1 MGEDILFWQVRI
13 VITQSPEEFQPR
25 SIQEGEVPEWQAH
38 ENFRSFLYDPIGSKP
53 PTSFGLELFA
63 MEKLSLTFFT
73 NAPSELDGYE
83 IGQAWLSSLKYQFVG
98 LDGRIEVIPLK
109 INETINYKNWELFE
123 VKFPSGLIKRKVN
136 ILERFSNIFYQ
147 KCEIPLKL
155 FIIWQKESRKN
166 EIHKYS
172 DRFLLRIFISCDLNS
187 LDVKERHIIM
197 GIIKFLSL
205 DVETDKGVISEIEKC
220 SEISYMDILQGTI
233 FHNRSLHIKTV
244 VKEDLNFDFPD
255 SLPLPKLPI
264 LENENV
270 RYIDLNDRF
279 IKNAISIGY
288 HIKNGVITNHKTY
301 VPISKL
307 SQDLTIF
314 GKSGSGKTFFLA
326 RFIEELSKK
335 AEKVGIL
342 ILNVAKSSQ
351 EIFYKDFKI
360 MKYSDDKFRIPYF
373 FKEEVHSLEKY
384 LQETATYI
392 CASLGL
398 KNVFEKIIYRTSVGF
413 IKLKGNL
420 PELFINFLN
429 GVENY
434 IRKNPYGPEEQA
446 NLLQIFRNR
455 KNVFDEEKIQNV
467 LRLSD
472 GLPKWIVEWI
482 NGKNI
487 YLDLSMCSKFI
498 KLLIVNAIF
507 QVIRAITKDN
517 VIEQLKY
524 VIVIDETHAILE
536 KPITNNSDDADFIM
550 KEQMAKIFSE
560 VLKEYRSRGVG
571 FIIADQSPGSLFSDV
586 ASQPSIKVIFR
597 EDYPNNLLFSE
608 DPIERQILTQMSN
621 RLAMVING
629 ATGEK
634 YLITTI
640 DYTQNKKLCKNY

>member
-1 MGEDILFWQVRI
+1 MGDDILFWAVRI

-25 SIQEGEVPEWQAH
+25 SIQEGEIPEWQTH

-53 PTSFGLELFA
+53 PISFGLELLA
-63 MEKLSLTFFT
+63 NEKLMLTFFT
-73 NAPSELDGYE
+73 TASSELDGYE

-98 LDGRIEVIPLK
+98 LDGRIEVIPVK
-109 INETINYKNWELFE
+109 VHEAENYKNWDIFE
-123 VKFPSGLIKRKVN
+123 IKFPSGLIKRKVN
-136 ILERFSNIFYQ
+136 ILERLSNTFYQ
-147 KCEIPLKL
+147 ISEIPLKL
-155 FIIWQKESRKN
+155 FILWQKESRLN

-172 DRFLLRIFISCDLNS
+172 DRFLLRIFISCDLKS
-187 LDVKERHIIM
+187 LNVKERHKIM

-205 DVETDKGVISEIEKC
+205 DVETDKGVVSEIEKC
-220 SEISYMDILQGTI
+220 TKISYMDILKGSI
-233 FHNRSLHIKTV
+233 FHNALSHIKSV

-255 SLPLPKLPI
+255 SLPLPGLPI

-270 RYIDLNDRF
+270 RYIDLSVKF

-301 VPISKL
+301 VPIAKL
-307 SQDLTIF
+307 SQDIAIF

-326 RFIEELSKK
+326 RFIEELSRK

-360 MKYSDDKFRIPYF
+360 LKYSDDNFRVPYF
-373 FKEEVHSLEKY
+373 FRGEVHSLEKY

-413 IKLKGNL
+413 IKLKGK
-420 PELFINFLN
+420 PPDLFINFLN

-455 KNVFDEEKIQNV
+455 KNVFDEQKIQNV

-472 GLPKWIVEWI
+472 NLPEWINKWI

-487 YLDLSMCSKFI
+487 YLDLSMSSKFI
-498 KLLIVNAIF
+498 KLLVVNAIF
-507 QVIRAITKDN
+507 QVVRAITKDN
-517 VIEQLKY
+517 IIEQLKY
-524 VIVIDETHAILE
+524 VIVIDEAHAILE

-560 VLKEYRSRGVG
+560 LLKEYRSRGVG
-571 FIIADQSPGSLFSDV
+571 FIIADQSPDGLFSDV
-586 ASQPSIKVIFR
+586 VSQPSIKVIFR

-608 DPIERQILTQMSN
+608 DSIERQILTQFPN
-621 RLAMVING
+621 RLSLVING
-629 ATGEK
+629 STGEK
-634 YLITTI
+634 YIIKTL
-640 DYTQNKKLCKNY
+640 DYNL

>member
-25 SIQEGEVPEWQAH
+25 SIQEGEIPEWQAH
-38 ENFRSFLYDPIGSKP
+38 ENFRSFLYDPVGSKS

-63 MEKLSLTFFT
+63 KEKLLLKFFT
-73 NAPSELDGYE
+73 NASSELDGYE

-109 INETINYKNWELFE
+109 INKTNNYKNWELFE
-123 VKFPSGLIKRKVN
+123 VKFPSGLIKKKVN

-147 KCEIPLKL
+147 ICEIPLKL

-166 EIHKYS
+166 EIHDYS

-187 LDVKERHIIM
+187 LDVKERHKIM

-220 SEISYMDILQGTI
+220 AKISYMDILQGNT
-233 FHNRSLHIKTV
+233 FHNCSSQIKTV

-270 RYIDLNDRF
+270 RYIDLNDKY

-301 VPISKL
+301 VPITKL
-307 SQDLTIF
+307 SQDLAIF

-326 RFIEELSKK
+326 RFIEELSLK

-351 EIFYKDFKI
+351 EIFYRDFKI
-360 MKYSDDKFRIPYF
+360 LKYSDDEFRVPYF
-373 FKEEVHSLEKY
+373 FKGEIHSLEKY

-413 IKLKGNL
+413 MQLKGEL
-420 PELFINFLN
+420 PDLFINFLN

-455 KNVFDEEKIQNV
+455 KNVFDEDKIQNV
-467 LRLSD
+467 LKLSEE
-472 GLPKWIVEWI
+472 LPEWI
-482 NGKNI
+482 NEWMDGKNI
-487 YLDLSMCSKFI
+487 YLDLSMSSKFI
-498 KLLIVNAIF
+498 KLLVVNALF
-507 QVIRAITKDN
+507 QGVRAITKDN
-517 VIEQLKY
+517 TIEQLKY
-524 VIVIDETHAILE
+524 VIVIDEAHATLE

-560 VLKEYRSRGVG
+560 LLKEYRSRGVG
-571 FIIADQSPGSLFSDV
+571 FIIADQSPESLFSDV

-597 EDYPNNLLFSE
+597 EDYPNNTLFSE
-608 DPIERQILTQMSN
+608 DTIERQILTKLPN
-621 RLAMVING
+621 RLALVING
-629 ATGEK
+629 AIGEK
-634 YLITTI
+634 YLIKTL
-640 DYTQNKKLCKNY
+640 YHKLN